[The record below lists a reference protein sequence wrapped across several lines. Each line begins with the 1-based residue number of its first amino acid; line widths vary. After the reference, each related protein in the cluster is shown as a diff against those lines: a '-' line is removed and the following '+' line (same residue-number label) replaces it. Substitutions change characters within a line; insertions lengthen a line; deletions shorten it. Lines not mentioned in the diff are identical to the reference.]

1 MMKKMLQNQISKLK
15 DDFSK
20 KDTELKTTQ
29 TALDEEKK
37 KKEKILVNA
46 KRKIQKL
53 NQDLTAARANAGKTS
68 EDGSVTRGLPEGT
81 SADTTKDIAEIKPHV
96 REPPVKPGKV
106 VGTVAPTRLPVP
118 EPQEESPPVSTPV
131 TATVAP
137 QPTPSSPAS
146 TSIVGVVPSSSV
158 TPVQSHLPSTP
169 PTTTATT
176 LPPTQQTETP
186 TTTTT
191 TEVTTPAEVA
201 STTTPTPT
209 TPVTD
214 PEPIEVNPD
223 QDLDIPDDNEEQ
235 EVLEEPVVSSSVVST
250 SAQIST
256 ELPSQEPESEQM
268 VIPVTSSNQPE
279 SSSPGPSGLQSG
291 DTTSLKRSRSPEPD
305 SQDDVTTD
313 AKKSRQ
319 EDQEATE
326 EAIEAE
332 ELGEV
337 PATATPAEDVLP
349 SEEDDLNDEP
359 QIVISNQEIEED
371 EIEPPLPDSSVPS
384 RPPAISVPQRNMS
397 RSPLNVPTT
406 PSKYRYIRG
415 NRNFIKNNL
424 GLISNMHGENDD
436 GCVPR
441 TPTLTSGAG
450 VRPHPGNCSNRYCY
464 SLL

>member
-1 MMKKMLQNQISKLK
+1 MASEKQEVEMMKKMLQNQISKLK
-15 DDFSK
+15 DDFTK
-20 KDTELKTTQ
+20 KDVELKTTQ
-29 TALDEEKK
+29 SALDEEKK

-118 EPQEESPPVSTPV
+118 EPQEESTPVSTPV

-146 TSIVGVVPSSSV
+146 TSIVGVVQSV

-169 PTTTATT
+169 PTTTPTT

-191 TEVTTPAEVA
+191 STEVTTPAEVA
-201 STTTPTPT
+201 STT

-223 QDLDIPDDNEEQ
+223 QDLDDDNEEQ

-279 SSSPGPSGLQSG
+279 SSIPGPSGLQSG

-305 SQDDVTTD
+305 SHDDVTTD

-319 EDQEATE
+319 EDQEASE

-337 PATATPAEDVLP
+337 PAAATQPEDIIP

-371 EIEPPLPDSSVPS
+371 EIEPPLPDSSVS
-384 RPPAISVPQRNMS
+384 TRPPAISVPQRNMS

-406 PSKYRYIRG
+406 PSKYIRD
-415 NRNFIKNNL
+415 R
-424 GLISNMHGENDD
+424 
-436 GCVPR
+436 
-441 TPTLTSGAG
+441 
-450 VRPHPGNCSNRYCY
+450 
-464 SLL
+464 

>member
-1 MMKKMLQNQISKLK
+1 MASEKQEVEMMKKMLQNQISKLK
-15 DDFSK
+15 DDYSK
-20 KDTELKTTQ
+20 KDAELKKTES
-29 TALDEEKK
+29 ALDEERK

-53 NQDLTAARANAGKTS
+53 NQDLTAARANAGKTN
-68 EDGSVTRGLPEGT
+68 EDGAVTRGLPEGT

-118 EPQEESPPVSTPV
+118 EPQEEAAPVSTPV

-137 QPTPSSPAS
+137 QPTPNSPAANP
-146 TSIVGVVPSSSV
+146 IGVVPSSSV
-158 TPVQSHLPSTP
+158 TPVQSHLPSTS
-169 PTTTATT
+169 PTTAIA
-176 LPPTQQTETP
+176 LPPTPQAETP

-191 TEVTTPAEVA
+191 ADIATPAEV
-201 STTTPTPT
+201 STTTPTPI
-209 TPVTD
+209 TPVTE
-214 PEPIEVNPD
+214 PEQVEVNPD

-256 ELPSQEPESEQM
+256 ESPSQEPESEQM
-268 VIPVTSSNQPE
+268 IIPVTSSNQPE
-279 SSSPGPSGLQSG
+279 PSSPGPSGLQSS

-305 SQDDVTTD
+305 SQDDVSTD

-332 ELGEV
+332 ELDEV
-337 PATATPAEDVLP
+337 PAAATPAGDIIP

-359 QIVISNQEIEED
+359 QIVISNPQEIEED
-371 EIEPPLPDSSVPS
+371 EIEPPLLDPSVPT

-406 PSKYRYIRG
+406 PSK
-415 NRNFIKNNL
+415 FI
-424 GLISNMHGENDD
+424 
-436 GCVPR
+436 
-441 TPTLTSGAG
+441 
-450 VRPHPGNCSNRYCY
+450 Y
-464 SLL
+464 